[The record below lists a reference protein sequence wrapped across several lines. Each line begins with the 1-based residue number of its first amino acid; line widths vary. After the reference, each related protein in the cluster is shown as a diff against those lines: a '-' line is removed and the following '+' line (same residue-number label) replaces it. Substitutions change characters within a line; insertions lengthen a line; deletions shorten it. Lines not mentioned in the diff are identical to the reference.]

1 VLILKIKKYDLNIF
15 SIEKLILLC
24 SKNPK
29 KNEGK

>member
-15 SIEKLILLC
+15 SIEKLLC

-29 KNEGK
+29 TNEGK